1 MFGLLRKWKRK
12 RLRRREF
19 PGEWIGILERSVPFY
34 AHLPEDLRRSF
45 LDKLKVFVWQKH
57 FIGADGL
64 EVTDEMKVV
73 IAAAAVRLILHL
85 GLSFYDRLTE
95 IVVYPHHY
103 RHKDNDGVLLGEAH
117 HWGTVVLSWPAVMH
131 GLKNPCDGH
140 DTAAHEFAHVLDRT
154 TGHFDGTPPL
164 QATEDYRAWGRI
176 MSHHFLRLK
185 KGSPREFSVL
195 RGYGAKNEAE
205 FFAVAT
211 ESFFEKPIQMK
222 KATPDLY
229 TVLERFYGFDPAS
242 DPTCG
247 FGIRNS

>member
-1 MFGLLRKWKRK
+1 LFSLLRKFK
-12 RLRRREF
+12 RRRLLKKAF
-19 PGEWIGILERSVPFY
+19 PSEWVDTLKKRAPFY
-34 AHLPEDLRRSF
+34 SHLPDDLRQSF
-45 LDKLKVFVWQKH
+45 HDKLKVFVWEKH

-64 EVTDEMKVV
+64 EVTGEMKVV

-85 GLSFYDRLTE
+85 DLSIYDRLTE
-95 IVVYPHHY
+95 IVVYPRHY
-103 RHKDNDGVLLGEAH
+103 RHKDDDAVMLGEAH
-117 HWGTVVLSWPAVMH
+117 HWGTVVLSWPAVEH
-131 GLKNPCDGH
+131 GLRNPCDGH
-140 DTAAHEFAHVLDRT
+140 DTASHEFAHVLDRA

-164 QATEDYRAWGRI
+164 RATEDYRAWGRI

-185 KGSPREFSVL
+185 RGNPREYAVL

-211 ESFFEKPIQMK
+211 ESFFEKPVQMK

-229 TVLERFYGFDPAS
+229 AVLQKFYGFDPAS

-247 FGIRNS
+247 LRNS